1 MYKTSQDV
9 LKDRIAWLHSRDKQI
24 RARKQS
30 RVSLPGLIEKL
41 SEMVEEKEKEAK
53 ELESKAMPAE
63 ELKALQEAVKK
74 DNETAKELAD
84 TNALMIRRANG
95 AKKAKVDV
103 TGYKDYPELAKKRDE
118 LMTALTDAGTRSKQL
133 SDAEAYNETVNN
145 AKKDALAVKKE
156 MLDSEA
162 ELRDIELKFADED
175 AELKEIPLRLK
186 EAKQCLGLMRAQEY
200 TWEKAVAYWRAHCR
214 KQLLT
219 KGTCD
224 MTDCPFYDRKM
235 ADCDIKLRLA
245 SAPLHWSEPEIEALI
260 KRAAEEE
267 DREKVSQVK
276 TSSKEITA

>member
-103 TGYKDYPELAKKRDE
+103 AGYKDYPELAKKRDE
-118 LMTALTDAGTRSKQL
+118 LMAALTDAGTRSKQL
-133 SDAEAYNETVNN
+133 SDAEVYNETVNN

-200 TWEKAVAYWRAHCR
+200 TWGKAVAYWRTYCR
-214 KQLLT
+214 KKLLI

-224 MTDCPFYDRKM
+224 MTDCPFYNKRM

-267 DREKVSQVK
+267 DQAKANQVK
-276 TSSKEITA
+276 TSSKEIAV